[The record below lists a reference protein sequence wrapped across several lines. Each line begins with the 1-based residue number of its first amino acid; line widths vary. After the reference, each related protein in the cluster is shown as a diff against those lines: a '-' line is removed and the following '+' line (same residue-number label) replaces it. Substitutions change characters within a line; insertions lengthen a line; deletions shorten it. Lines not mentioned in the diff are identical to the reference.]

1 MVGCDSPESE
11 LPGLGLGYGAV
22 LCIVHCGAL
31 SQLKTTMEKRE
42 QLLLD
47 YDSYKRKVSMLLRS
61 TAAVDV
67 R

>member
-1 MVGCDSPESE
+1 VRYSALS
-11 LPGLGLGYGAV
+11 
-22 LCIVHCGAL
+22 INSGAL

-61 TAAVDV
+61 TAAVGV